1 MTKTKKSDYIV
12 VRSRAGY
19 WLTNGESFSEEM
31 YVPLTFDF
39 AQLREVATEEKEA
52 MEAEIEASIQAEI
65 QAEMAKNEREDS
77 NEEA

>member
-12 VRSRAGY
+12 VRPNAGY

-39 AQLREVATEEKEA
+39 AQLREVTTEEKER
-52 MEAEIEASIQAEI
+52 MEAEIEARI
-65 QAEMAKNEREDS
+65 QAEMQAEIAKSESEES
-77 NEEA
+77 NEDA

>member
-1 MTKTKKSDYIV
+1 MIKKKKASYIV
-12 VRSRAGY
+12 VRPNAGY

-39 AQLREVATEEKEA
+39 AQLREVTTEEKER
-52 MEAEIEASIQAEI
+52 MEAEIEARIQAEM

-77 NEEA
+77 NE